1 GLGVSLCLH
10 RIAPRPRPTDWQ
22 AGLSIPAHELDA
34 LIELL
39 LEAKPARLSV
49 TFDDGYREVATW
61 LAARAPRFPQV
72 DFTFFV
78 CPEKIET
85 RAGFR
90 WDLVEEALKA
100 GLDRRA
106 ELLAEPVDLRRE
118 NERRELRSL
127 TELPD

>member
-1 GLGVSLCLH
+1 MPTPSSSRRLSPDVLAARAGRLLPALALKTVLAGALRGLGVSLCLH

-78 CPEKIET
+78 CPEK
-85 RAGFR
+85 
-90 WDLVEEALKA
+90 
-100 GLDRRA
+100 
-106 ELLAEPVDLRRE
+106 
-118 NERRELRSL
+118 
-127 TELPD
+127 